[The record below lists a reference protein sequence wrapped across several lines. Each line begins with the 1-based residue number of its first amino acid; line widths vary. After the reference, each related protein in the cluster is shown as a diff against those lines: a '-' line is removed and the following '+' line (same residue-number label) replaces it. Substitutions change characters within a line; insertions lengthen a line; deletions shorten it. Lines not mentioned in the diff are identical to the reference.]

1 MKTAS
6 KSASDRSGAES
17 LKLSRTRRRNP
28 PAARE
33 SNAQPR
39 DFSAVHAAWIFGVF
53 VLGVALLFVGV
64 TKARASSLWT
74 ASGGSGRSMYA
85 DRKAAAKGDILTIL
99 VAESAVAQ
107 SSQSK
112 TSTRD
117 SSLQDAITRFIY
129 PGLGTHKGQL
139 PGITAGGSASYS
151 GGGDVSNSQSLSAR
165 AAVLVTDVLPNGN
178 LVIEGVRV
186 VTFSGETQYVVLR
199 GLVRPDDIAR
209 DNSVVSTNIADAR
222 VEFHAEG
229 ALSEAQKRG
238 WLAKI
243 YEKLRPL

>member
-1 MKTAS
+1 MS
-6 KSASDRSGAES
+6 SPRSFF
-17 LKLSRTRRRNP
+17 LFLP
-28 PAARE
+28 LAARPRR
-33 SNAQPR
+33 SIRAAGLLIAAQ
-39 DFSAVHAAWIFGVF
+39 AAFGP
-53 VLGVALLFVGV
+53 AL
-64 TKARASSLWT
+64 RADSLWT
-74 ASGGSGRSMYA
+74 ASGQNARSMFA
-85 DRKAAAKGDILTIL
+85 DRKAAEKGDILTII

-107 SSQSK
+107 SSQNK
-112 TSTRD
+112 TSNREST
-117 SSLQDAITRFIY
+117 LQDAISRFVY

-139 PGITAGGSASYS
+139 PGMSAAGSASYS
-151 GGGDVSNSQSLSAR
+151 GGGDVSNSQTLSAR

-199 GLVRPDDIAR
+199 GVVRRDDISR
-209 DNSVVSTNIADAR
+209 DNSIISTNIADAR

-229 ALSEAQKRG
+229 SLTDAQKRG

>member
-1 MKTAS
+1 MKTVS
-6 KSASDRSGAES
+6 KSASNVIDDSSFKLPRGRARSRPPRDTDFQGPPDRSAW
-17 LKLSRTRRRNP
+17 
-28 PAARE
+28 
-33 SNAQPR
+33 
-39 DFSAVHAAWIFGVF
+39 HAAWIFGAFIAGF
-53 VLGVALLFVGV
+53 VLLFLGV
-64 TKARASSLWT
+64 TKARASSLWP
-74 ASGGSGRSMYA
+74 AQGQAARSMFA
-85 DRKAAAKGDILTIL
+85 DRKAAAKGDILTII

-117 SSLQDAITRFIY
+117 SSVQDAISRFIY
-129 PGLGTHKGQL
+129 PNLGTHKGQL

-199 GLVRPDDIAR
+199 GLVRADDIAR
-209 DNSVVSTNIADAR
+209 DNSVISTNIADAR

-229 ALSEAQKRG
+229 ALTDAQKRG